1 MSYKLWYFKFRGRGE
16 QVRILFAALGAE
28 YEDAFVDRA
37 GFVAMKKDG
46 PARLAFGSLP
56 MLEDGDLRLVQGPAI
71 MGYVAR
77 KEGAAPQDLG
87 QAARADAICL
97 GAEDLR
103 IHYFK
108 VQGEGKEAEQKEFL
122 EGRWRE
128 RWLPNFEGL
137 LELNDSDRCFVGE
150 RITHADAAV
159 WDVLNAMVTYVP
171 GASLSGFSRVEAFY
185 NGFAQRDAVAAY
197 LKSDR
202 RVA

>member
-1 MSYKLWYFKFRGRGE
+1 MSYKVWYFKFRGRGE
-16 QVRILFAALGAE
+16 QVRLLLSALGAE
-28 YEDAFVDRA
+28 YEDCFVDRA
-37 GFVAMKKDG
+37 GFMGMKKEG

-77 KEGAAPQDLG
+77 KEGGIPEDLA

-103 IHYFK
+103 MIYFK
-108 VQGEGKEAEQKEFL
+108 VQGEGKEEAQKEFL
-122 EGRWRE
+122 EGPWKQ
-128 RWLPNFEGL
+128 RWLPNLEGL
-137 LELNDSDRCFVGE
+137 LELNGSDQHFVGD
-150 RITHADAAV
+150 RLTHADAAV

-171 GASLSGFSRVEAFY
+171 GASLEGFSRVEGFYKAFSE
-185 NGFAQRDAVAAY
+185 RDAVAAY

-202 RVA
+202 RLP